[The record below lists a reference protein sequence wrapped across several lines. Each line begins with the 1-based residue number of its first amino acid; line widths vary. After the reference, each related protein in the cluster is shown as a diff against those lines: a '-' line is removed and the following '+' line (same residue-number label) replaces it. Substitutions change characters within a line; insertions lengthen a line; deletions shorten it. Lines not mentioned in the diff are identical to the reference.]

1 MNDQAR
7 RLFQHCSFEEMQ
19 LRSGDRL
26 QLELATDGTPVHHF
40 TTVIGYVP
48 QVSVLVR
55 TPSVGG
61 LPVEL
66 RVSETVVVRAF
77 SGRSIYAFTT
87 RVLAACQAPIAYVH
101 LAFPETVRVNRIRGA
116 ERVRVELPST
126 AVNLQRDPH
135 TTPVPCTI
143 TDLSVT
149 GAQLE
154 CTRDLSEKGQRL
166 QLFFNFKLEPN
177 GYEVKLKP
185 ESIVQSARHYR
196 EGGDADLHSYG
207 VRFSGLHATE
217 SLLLQSYIQQVLLND
232 RTRVV

>member
-26 QLELATDGTPVHHF
+26 QLELATDGKPVHHF

-66 RVSETVVVRAF
+66 TENETVVVRAF

-87 RVLAACQAPIAYVH
+87 RVLAACRIPIAYLH
-101 LAFPETVRVNRIRGA
+101 LGFPDSVRVNRIRGA
-116 ERVRVELPST
+116 ERVRVELPAT
-126 AVNLQRDPH
+126 AVNLQRDPQAA
-135 TTPVPCTI
+135 PFPCTV

-154 CTRDLSEKGQRL
+154 CAQQLSDKGQRL
-166 QLFFNFKLEPN
+166 QLFFGFKLEPN

-185 ESIVQSARHYR
+185 EAVVQSGRSYR
-196 EGGDADLHSYG
+196 DGANELHSYG

-217 SLLLQSYIQQVLLND
+217 SLLLQNYIQQVLLSD